1 MNEQG
6 KFFFLQVIE
15 LFWMYFKLTAQQQH
29 QSGTPDADFG
39 NFILTSLEIK
49 MRCWRQAGSML
60 EACWMHAGT
69 VLGDAG
75 GKLGACCRQ
84 AGSMLET
91 CWEHAASV
99 QGDAGGKLGACW
111 EWLEACWKRVGGCWE
126 HAGRFFLKN
135 YLKCWIVICC

>member
-1 MNEQG
+1 
-6 KFFFLQVIE
+6 
-15 LFWMYFKLTAQQQH
+15 
-29 QSGTPDADFG
+29 
-39 NFILTSLEIK
+39 
-49 MRCWRQAGSML
+49 
-60 EACWMHAGT
+60 MHAGT

-99 QGDAGGKLGACW
+99 EGDAGGKLGACW
-111 EWLEACWKRVGGCWE
+111 EWLEACWKRVGSWE

-135 YLKCWIVICC
+135 YLKC